1 MIDKD
6 LDFCLKQIELQEK
19 KIKALKSVIET
30 TKKAMF
36 DADENIKKAKEE
48 RQKIGH
54 TFKELESK
62 LGNENRIL
70 GEMRIHRHQL
80 KMFKRI
86 LKNQHKIVEKEQQ

>member
-6 LDFCLKQIELQEK
+6 LDYCLKQIEFQEK
-19 KIKALKSVIET
+19 RINALKGVIEIA
-30 TKKAMF
+30 KKAML

-86 LKNQHKIVEKEQQ
+86 LKNQHKTIDKENQ